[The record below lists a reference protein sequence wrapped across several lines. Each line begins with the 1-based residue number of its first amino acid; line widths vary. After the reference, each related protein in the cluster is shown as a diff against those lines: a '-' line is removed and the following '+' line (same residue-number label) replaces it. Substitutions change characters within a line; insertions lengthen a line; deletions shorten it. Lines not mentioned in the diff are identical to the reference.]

1 MTSDDHLPARFDD
14 ETSPP
19 LLTSGTRQ
27 AVARAAP
34 GEPDS
39 LDEWGRYLRAVRR
52 HKWLV
57 LGATLLGAAAGVAL
71 AVLAVQPT
79 YVARATVWV
88 QVPAARYGREPGPIW
103 SGQLPISSGWAELL
117 RTNIVLE
124 DVVRRQRLYLAHEQP
139 GDSDLFATFRIKQRV
154 HPGKYRLVVDDSG
167 KSATLSR
174 ARNVVEHVAVGDSV
188 GAALGFAWV
197 PPAAALW
204 PRRNAEFT
212 VLGPGDAA
220 KDLGRDLKMSADIDG
235 NFVRLELHGPEP
247 SAVTGTVNAIAERFV
262 ATAAD
267 LKRNNLVQ
275 LTEILSAQLERAR
288 ANLRD
293 AETAL
298 KTFRVKAVTQYADGA
313 APVTPNLLYPRDPA
327 FAGLLDLKVN
337 REGMLRDR
345 EAIGRILAA
354 SGDSTLAIDALGMIG
369 SVQKSTE
376 LSQALRDL
384 TARQAELRALRVHYT
399 DAAPEVRRLAAEVA
413 ALERKTIPMMA
424 AALTEEMGVRAAELQ
439 HRVDS
444 ATGDLRRVPPL
455 AVEEVR
461 LQRDVTLA
469 EQIVANLQQRYEEAH
484 LAEVSSLPDVRLVDP
499 AMEPQAPAGN
509 WGALVIMLALI
520 AGGGLGVAGA
530 VLLDHTDRHVH
541 YPEDVTGTMGLNILG
556 VVPHL
561 ARNGHAKRHP
571 EGVLQVLEAVRGIR
585 LNVLHAHGVGPAI
598 VTVTSPGRAD
608 GKSFLSSNLAVA
620 FADAGYRTLLIDG
633 DVRCGRLHRVLKLPR
648 KPGLTDVL
656 AGQATIEQVVQA
668 TTYRTLSFIAS
679 GTRTHGA
686 PALVSSAALPRM
698 LAGLRPHHDAIIVD
712 SSPLAAGADAFALG
726 TASGSM
732 VLVLRTGVS
741 DRDLAQTKLEVLD
754 HLPIRLLGAVVNDVR
769 PGGAYGYYSYY
780 LEGYEAKDEPA
791 GAAGEVLRGPE

>member
-88 QVPAARYGREPGPIW
+88 QVPAARYGRE
-103 SGQLPISSGWAELL
+103 
-117 RTNIVLE
+117 
-124 DVVRRQRLYLAHEQP
+124 
-139 GDSDLFATFRIKQRV
+139 TFRIKQRV

-530 VLLDHTDRHVH
+530 VVLDHTDRHVH

>member
-530 VLLDHTDRHVH
+530 VVLDHTDRHVH

>member
-57 LGATLLGAAAGVAL
+57 LGTTLLGAAAGVAL

-484 LAEVSSLPDVRLVDP
+484 LAEVSSLPDVQLVDP

-530 VLLDHTDRHVH
+530 V
-541 YPEDVTGTMGLNILG
+541 
-556 VVPHL
+556 VPHH

-780 LEGYEAKDEPA
+780 LEGYEAQDEPA

>member
-530 VLLDHTDRHVH
+530 VVLDHTDRHVH

-656 AGQATIEQVVQA
+656 AGQATMEQVVQA

>member
-413 ALERKTIPMMA
+413 ALERTTIP
-424 AALTEEMGVRAAELQ
+424 LQ
-439 HRVDS
+439 RRHLRGEP
-444 ATGDLRRVPPL
+444 THLRRGVGVVHAQSPQLRLPRGEVAQRLAQLRRLLHRADHSQGVDRQGGVSRRGQNPADRFPVAQHAL
-455 AVEEVR
+455 AVHLQVEQAGECGVAGIQEVGRDRRRTVGVLGDGLHAKR
-461 LQRDVTLA
+461 LER
-469 EQIVANLQQRYEEAH
+469 
-484 LAEVSSLPDVRLVDP
+484 
-499 AMEPQAPAGN
+499 
-509 WGALVIMLALI
+509 
-520 AGGGLGVAGA
+520 GLGVPQVRPRPLQLCAEDLGQLDEVVA
-530 VLLDHTDRHVH
+530 LQIRGRRHEALGDRVHGPGHCRRLGPMQLEPHEVPVDVRGHLQVPAEVLGGIARSQHG
-541 YPEDVTGTMGLNILG
+541 ELG
-556 VVPHL
+556 VAPGPEGG
-561 ARNGHAKRHP
+561 RRRHP
-571 EGVLQVLEAVRGIR
+571 RESQ
-585 LNVLHAHGVGPAI
+585 
-598 VTVTSPGRAD
+598 GRAD
-608 GKSFLSSNLAVA
+608 RVA
-620 FADAGYRTLLIDG
+620 HG
-633 DVRCGRLHRVLKLPR
+633 DVLHHIAR
-648 KPGLTDVL
+648 
-656 AGQATIEQVVQA
+656 ATA
-668 TTYRTLSFIAS
+668 WRS
-679 GTRTHGA
+679 
-686 PALVSSAALPRM
+686 
-698 LAGLRPHHDAIIVD
+698 
-712 SSPLAAGADAFALG
+712 
-726 TASGSM
+726 
-732 VLVLRTGVS
+732 
-741 DRDLAQTKLEVLD
+741 
-754 HLPIRLLGAVVNDVR
+754 
-769 PGGAYGYYSYY
+769 
-780 LEGYEAKDEPA
+780 
-791 GAAGEVLRGPE
+791 

>member
-1 MTSDDHLPARFDD
+1 MTSDDHLPARFDH

-384 TARQAELRALRVHYT
+384 TAR
-399 DAAPEVRRLAAEVA
+399 
-413 ALERKTIPMMA
+413 
-424 AALTEEMGVRAAELQ
+424 AAELQ

-530 VLLDHTDRHVH
+530 VVLDHTDRHVH

>member
-530 VLLDHTDRHVH
+530 VVLDHTDRHVH
-541 YPEDVTGTMGLNILG
+541 YPEDVTRTMGLNILG